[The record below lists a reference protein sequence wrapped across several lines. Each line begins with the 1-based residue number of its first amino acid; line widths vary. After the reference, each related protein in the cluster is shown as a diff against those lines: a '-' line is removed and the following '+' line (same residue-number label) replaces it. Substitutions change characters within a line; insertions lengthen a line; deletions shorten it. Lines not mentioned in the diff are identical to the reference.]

1 MMKPKKTPAGQA
13 PAGSTAAAGRRHRA
27 IAISLGVSAL
37 LALGGVVWASG
48 LAEVPRT
55 GGAQGAAPANAAATV
70 PAPAATTEP
79 APAAPGTEPDPAA
92 PGTEVST
99 APDPALPGAP
109 APAAES
115 SAAPAVPAPA
125 AANPA
130 AADPAPVD
138 RKGKSE
144 EELATIA
151 QPVAPA
157 VDLKSKKT
165 VKGGVSATI
174 TEMAAV
180 QGIAEGIGEVAGPAL
195 RFKVTVLNDT
205 AEALALDGA
214 VVDVS
219 YGDDEQ
225 PASQLSGPDPA
236 AFPASVAPGES
247 GVGVFIFAVPL
258 EARDK
263 VRIHFN
269 LEAETPIATFAGTA
283 PA

>member
-1 MMKPKKTPAGQA
+1 MREPGRTPAGKTPAGK
-13 PAGSTAAAGRRHRA
+13 AAAGRRRGIVA
-27 IAISLGVSAL
+27 ASIGVSAL
-37 LALGGVVWASG
+37 LALGGVVWASS
-48 LAEVPRT
+48 LA
-55 GGAQGAAPANAAATV
+55 GAQGSGPAN
-70 PAPAATTEP
+70 PAATLP
-79 APAAPGTEPDPAA
+79 LPAADPAPGSGQDPAARDAVAPAAPDPAN
-92 PGTEVST
+92 
-99 APDPALPGAP
+99 PGAP
-109 APAAES
+109 VPAQP
-115 SAAPAVPAPA
+115 PAVPPAVPPAPPA
-125 AANPA
+125 PA

-138 RKGKSE
+138 RNGKSE
-144 EELATIA
+144 EDLAEIP

-174 TEMAAV
+174 TDITAV
-180 QGIAEGIGEVAGPAL
+180 QGEAKGIGEVAGPAV

-205 AEALALDGA
+205 AAVLALDGA

-225 PASQLSGPDPA
+225 PASQLSGPAPE

-263 VRIHFN
+263 MKIHFN
-269 LEAETPIATFAGTA
+269 LEAETPIATFAGKV

>member
-1 MMKPKKTPAGQA
+1 MTKRNNTPAANTPAGQA
-13 PAGSTAAAGRRHRA
+13 AAGKAAGGHQRRI
-27 IAISLGVSAL
+27 IATSIGVAAL

-48 LAEVPRT
+48 LAGLPRT
-55 GGAQGAAPANAAATV
+55 DAAQGAGPVNAAATG
-70 PAPAATTEP
+70 PAAATATEAGP
-79 APAAPGTEPDPAA
+79 ATPDAAISAEPDP
-92 PGTEVST
+92 V
-99 APDPALPGAP
+99 ALGAP
-109 APAAES
+109 APAQAR
-115 SAAPAVPAPA
+115 AAPQAPA
-125 AANPA
+125 APPAPPAPA

-144 EELATIA
+144 EELATIP
-151 QPVAPA
+151 QPVAAP

-174 TEMAAV
+174 TEMEAV
-180 QGIAEGIGEVAGPAL
+180 QGEAKGIGEVAGPAV
-195 RFKVTVLNDT
+195 RFKITVLNDT
-205 AEALALDGA
+205 AGALALEGA

-225 PASQLSGPDPA
+225 PASQLSGPAPA

-258 EARDK
+258 DARDK
-263 VRIHFN
+263 VKIHFN
-269 LEAETPIATFAGTA
+269 LEAETPIATFAGPA